1 MAAHEYDEV
10 AMSALRRMRGWL
22 SARRRFQFVAT
33 LVMVTGLTAACGA
46 LLMLPNSV
54 LPTLR
59 AVVPGQDGLTAT
71 DPQVPLVKRTMD
83 YYGKLVADPV
93 STGSGRIGVV
103 LGHPAQRAD
112 IDVLASELAAATNA
126 VTALWG
132 PDWNQAPVVVVAS
145 SPAEFAALTHAV
157 GDVPAEV
164 AASTVADP
172 TRPGAELT
180 GQRVVFG
187 PQAGHR
193 LGPDGLRSVL
203 RHELTH
209 MATRKITVDG
219 SPMWMLEGAAEY
231 TAHRGMRHPVTD
243 IAPTLTAR
251 ARTGDLPADLPADAM
266 FAPASGQ
273 ASLAYEQG
281 WSVCAFIADKYGDP
295 KLVDLY
301 HQLASGPKDR
311 AALESAFRSTLGTG
325 YPDFVAD
332 WRAWIT
338 SRTAAGA

>member
-1 MAAHEYDEV
+1 
-10 AMSALRRMRGWL
+10 MSALRRVRGWL
-22 SARRRFQFVAT
+22 AARRRFQFVAT

-59 AVVPGQDGLTAT
+59 AVAPESGGLSAT
-71 DPQVPLVKRTMD
+71 DPQVPLVKRSME
-83 YYGKLVADPV
+83 YYGKPVAETV
-93 STGSGRIGVV
+93 STGSGRVGVV
-103 LGHPAQRAD
+103 LGHSGQRND
-112 IDVLASELAAATNA
+112 IDVLASELAASTTA
-126 VTALWG
+126 VTSLWG
-132 PDWNQAPVVVVAS
+132 QQWNQAPVVVVAS

-157 GDVPAEV
+157 GDVPAGV

-172 TRPGAELT
+172 IRPGAELT

-187 PQAGHR
+187 PEAGHR
-193 LGPDGLRSVL
+193 LGADGLRAVL

-231 TAHRGMRHPVTD
+231 TAYRGMHRPITQ
-243 IAPTLTAR
+243 IAPTLTTK
-251 ARTGDLPADLPADAM
+251 ARTGDLPADLPSDAM
-266 FAPASGQ
+266 FTPTSGQ

-281 WSVCAFIADKYGDP
+281 WSACAFIADRYGDP

-301 HQLASGPKDR
+301 RDLASGPKDR
-311 AALESAFRSTLGTG
+311 TAVENSLRTALGTT
-325 YPDFVAD
+325 YRDFLTD
-332 WRAWIT
+332 WRVWIT
-338 SRTAAGA
+338 ARTADGA

>member
-1 MAAHEYDEV
+1 
-10 AMSALRRMRGWL
+10 MSALRQVRGWL

-33 LVMVTGLTAACGA
+33 LIMVTALTAACGA

-59 AVVPGQDGLTAT
+59 AVAPSPDTGGLTAT
-71 DPQVPLVKRTMD
+71 DPQVPQLKRTMS
-83 YYGKLVADPV
+83 YYGKLVAEPV
-93 STGSGRIGVV
+93 TTASGRVGII

-112 IDVLASELAAATNA
+112 IDVLASELAASTTA

-132 PDWNQAPVVVVAS
+132 PQWNQAPVVAVAS
-145 SPAEFAALTHAV
+145 TPAEFAALTHAV

-187 PQAGHR
+187 PEAGHR
-193 LGPDGLRSVL
+193 LGPDTLRSVL

-209 MATRKITVDG
+209 MATRATTVDG
-219 SPMWMLEGAAEY
+219 SPLWMLEGAAEY
-231 TAHRGMRHPVTD
+231 TAYRGMHRPATD
-243 IAPTLTAR
+243 IAPTLTTKAR
-251 ARTGDLPADLPADAM
+251 AGDLPAELPADAM
-266 FAPASGQ
+266 FTPTSGQ

-281 WSVCAFIADKYGDP
+281 WSACAFIADHYGDP
-295 KLVDLY
+295 KLVALY
-301 HQLASGPKDR
+301 HALASGPKDR
-311 AALESAFRSTLGTG
+311 AATATALRDNLGTT
-325 YPDFVAD
+325 YTDFVTD
-332 WRAWIT
+332 WRSWIT
-338 SRTAAGA
+338 TRTTAGA

>member
-1 MAAHEYDEV
+1 
-10 AMSALRRMRGWL
+10 MSALRNVRGWL
-22 SARRRFQFVAT
+22 SARRRFQFVLT
-33 LVMVTGLTAACGA
+33 LVTVTALTAACGA
-46 LLMLPNSV
+46 LLMIPNSV

-59 AVVPGQDGLTAT
+59 AVAPGQDGLAAT
-71 DPQVPLVKRTMD
+71 DPQVPQVKRTMG
-83 YYGKLVADPV
+83 YYGKPVAETV
-93 STGSGRIGVV
+93 TTGPGRVGVV
-103 LGHPAQRAD
+103 LGHSAQRAD
-112 IDVLASELAAATNA
+112 IDLLAGELAASTTA
-126 VTALWG
+126 VTDLWG
-132 PDWNQAPVVVVAS
+132 PAWNQAPVVVVAS

-172 TRPGAELT
+172 LRPGAELT

-187 PQAGHR
+187 PEAGHR

-231 TAHRGMRHPVTD
+231 TAHRGMHHPITQ
-243 IAPTLTAR
+243 IAPTLTTRAR
-251 ARTGDLPADLPADAM
+251 AGDLPADLPSDAM
-266 FAPASGQ
+266 FDPKSGQ
-273 ASLAYEQG
+273 ASLAYEQA
-281 WSVCAFIADKYGDP
+281 WSACAFIADRYGDP

-301 HQLASGPKDR
+301 HQLASGPKDHT
-311 AALESAFRSTLGTG
+311 AVDTALRSTLDTT
-325 YPDFVAD
+325 YPDLVTA

-338 SRTAAGA
+338 TRTTEGA

>member
-1 MAAHEYDEV
+1 
-10 AMSALRRMRGWL
+10 MSALRNVRGWL
-22 SARRRFQFVAT
+22 SARRRFQFVLT
-33 LVMVTGLTAACGA
+33 LVTVTALTAACGA
-46 LLMLPNSV
+46 LLMIPNSV

-59 AVVPGQDGLTAT
+59 AVVPSQDGLVAT
-71 DPQVPLVKRTMD
+71 DPQVAQVKRTME
-83 YYGKLVADPV
+83 YYGKPVAETV
-93 STGSGRIGVV
+93 STGTGRVGVV
-103 LGHPAQRAD
+103 LGHAAQRAD
-112 IDVLASELAAATNA
+112 IDVLAGELAASTTA
-126 VTALWG
+126 VTDLWG
-132 PDWNQAPVVVVAS
+132 PGWNQAPVVVVAS

-172 TRPGAELT
+172 LRPGAELT

-187 PQAGHR
+187 SEAGHR

-231 TAHRGMRHPVTD
+231 TAHRRTHRPVGQ
-243 IAPTLTAR
+243 IAPTLLSRAR
-251 ARTGDLPADLPADAM
+251 AGDLPTDLPADAM
-266 FAPASGQ
+266 FDPKSGQ

-281 WSVCAFIADKYGDP
+281 WSACAFIADRYGDP

-301 HQLASGPKDR
+301 RQLASGPKDH
-311 AALESAFRSTLGTG
+311 AAIDTAFRTTLGTG
-325 YPDFVAD
+325 YPDLVTD

-338 SRTAAGA
+338 ARSTDGS